1 MRLPDYHIH
10 TELCGHATGAVD
22 EYIEAAIGASLG
34 EIGFSD
40 HAPLP
45 EELREG
51 ITMPPEKTEPYIAMV
66 QDAAGR
72 YRDRIEVRTG
82 FEVDFPL
89 HPTFDSSYFSDPRLD
104 FLTGSCH
111 FIDGWPFDHPEFMK
125 EFDRRDIDETYR
137 RYFAILKDLVSSG
150 LFNIIG
156 HLDLVKKFGHRPTE
170 DFTGAIEA
178 IFSNCPHRD
187 MAVEINT
194 AGLRKPVGE
203 MYPSRDIIDTLFRL
217 NVPVTLG
224 SDAHCPGEVGHEF
237 GSAVELIRR
246 AGYRK
251 ISGFKKRKRFD
262 IQL

>member
-10 TELCGHATGAVD
+10 TELCGHATGAVE

-51 ITMPPEKTEPYIAMV
+51 ITMPPEKTEAYIAMV

-89 HPTFDSSYFSDPRLD
+89 HSTFDSSYFSDPRLD
-104 FLTGSCH
+104 FIIGSCH

-125 EFDRRDIDETYR
+125 EFERRDIDETYG
-137 RYFAILKDLVSSG
+137 RYYAILKNLVSSG

-156 HLDLVKKFGHRPTE
+156 HLDLVKKFGHRPTR
-170 DFTGAIEA
+170 DFTGTIGE
-178 IFSNCPHRD
+178 IFKNSTNRD

-194 AGLRKPVGE
+194 AGLRKPVAE

-224 SDAHCPGEVGHEF
+224 SDSHCPGEVGHEF

-251 ISGFKKRKRFD
+251 VSGFKKRKRYD
-262 IQL
+262 IRL